1 MSIFNSKKAKEFD
14 YDDNY
19 DREFYRADSDE
30 GAVGDV
36 VEEIAPAAAPQKSAP
51 AGAGAL
57 KVVKPHAPEDGLVIA
72 DYLINGFTVVM
83 NIEALDRAIVI
94 RLVDFLQGALH
105 VLDGELRR
113 VTKTTFVLTPNK
125 GILTEEEFANEEE

>member
-1 MSIFNSKKAKEFD
+1 MSIFSPKKAKEFD

-19 DREFYRADSDE
+19 DRDFYRPDGDE
-30 GAVGDV
+30 GTVSDV
-36 VEEIAPAAAPQKSAP
+36 VEDTAPAAAPQKSAS
-51 AGAGAL
+51 AGTGAL

-83 NIEALDRAIVI
+83 NIEALDRKIVI

-113 VTKTTFVLTPNK
+113 VTNTTFVLTPNK
-125 GILTEEEFANEEE
+125 GILTEEEFAGDEE